1 MLAQTVRNNLK
12 SIDKLNMRSK
22 TTKFSDLFS
31 TAPTVAMTKS
41 EIRQVL
47 MSDGLKEVA
56 KDDEL
61 FDEISL
67 PEEELESEGI
77 SSNIEDIENDCD
89 FDIDIDIVEEPDID
103 DSEVAEYIVENPKE
117 VVVQFPII
125 SDVKLDEH
133 LPFFRSIS
141 AKLAAL

>member
-67 PEEELESEGI
+67 SEEELESEGI

-89 FDIDIDIVEEPDID
+89 FDIVEEPDID

-125 SDVKLDEH
+125 SDIKLDEH

>member
-56 KDDEL
+56 KGDEL

-89 FDIDIDIVEEPDID
+89 FDIVEEPDID

-125 SDVKLDEH
+125 SDIKLDEH

>member
-12 SIDKLNMRSK
+12 NIDKLNMRSK

-89 FDIDIDIVEEPDID
+89 FDIVEEPDID

-125 SDVKLDEH
+125 SDIKLDEH

>member
-77 SSNIEDIENDCD
+77 SSNIEDIESDCD
-89 FDIDIDIVEEPDID
+89 FDIVEEPDID

-125 SDVKLDEH
+125 SDIKLDEH

>member
-47 MSDGLKEVA
+47 MSDGLKEVV

-77 SSNIEDIENDCD
+77 SGNIEDIENDCD
-89 FDIDIDIVEEPDID
+89 FDIVEEPDID

-125 SDVKLDEH
+125 SDIKLDEH

>member
-47 MSDGLKEVA
+47 MIDGLKEVA

-89 FDIDIDIVEEPDID
+89 FDIVEEPDID

-125 SDVKLDEH
+125 SDIKLDEH

>member
-47 MSDGLKEVA
+47 MIDGLKEVA

-89 FDIDIDIVEEPDID
+89 FDIVEEPDID

-125 SDVKLDEH
+125 SDIKLGEH

>member
-47 MSDGLKEVA
+47 MRDGLKEVA

-61 FDEISL
+61 FDEISF
-67 PEEELESEGI
+67 PEDEFESEEI
-77 SSNIEDIENDCD
+77 STDVEDVADDCD
-89 FDIDIDIVEEPDID
+89 FDIVEEPDID

-117 VVVQFPII
+117 VVVQFPIV
-125 SDVKLDEH
+125 SDIKLDEH

>member
-89 FDIDIDIVEEPDID
+89 FDIVEEPDID

-125 SDVKLDEH
+125 SDIKLDGH

>member
-89 FDIDIDIVEEPDID
+89 FDIVEEPDID

-125 SDVKLDEH
+125 SDIKLDEH

-141 AKLAAL
+141 TKLAAL

>member
-47 MSDGLKEVA
+47 MIDGLKEVA

-89 FDIDIDIVEEPDID
+89 FDIVEEPDID

-125 SDVKLDEH
+125 SDIKLGEH
-133 LPFFRSIS
+133 LPFCRSIS

>member
-67 PEEELESEGI
+67 PEEELESERI

-89 FDIDIDIVEEPDID
+89 FDIVEEPDID

-125 SDVKLDEH
+125 SDIKLGEH

>member
-89 FDIDIDIVEEPDID
+89 FDIVEESDID

-125 SDVKLDEH
+125 SDIKLDEH

>member
-89 FDIDIDIVEEPDID
+89 FDIVEEPDIN

-125 SDVKLDEH
+125 SDIKLDEH

>member
-67 PEEELESEGI
+67 PEEELEAEGI
-77 SSNIEDIENDCD
+77 SGNIEDIENDCD
-89 FDIDIDIVEEPDID
+89 FDIVEEPDID

-125 SDVKLDEH
+125 SDIKLDEH

>member
-89 FDIDIDIVEEPDID
+89 FDIVEEPDID

-125 SDVKLDEH
+125 SDIKLDEH

-141 AKLAAL
+141 AKLAVL

>member
-77 SSNIEDIENDCD
+77 SNNIEDIENDCD
-89 FDIDIDIVEEPDID
+89 FDIVEEPDID

-125 SDVKLDEH
+125 SDIKLDEH

>member
-47 MSDGLKEVA
+47 MRDGLKEVA

-67 PEEELESEGI
+67 PEDEFESEEI
-77 SSNIEDIENDCD
+77 STDIEDVANDCD
-89 FDIDIDIVEEPDID
+89 FDIVEEPDID

-117 VVVQFPII
+117 VVVQFPIV
-125 SDVKLDEH
+125 SDIKLDEH

>member
-47 MSDGLKEVA
+47 MSDGLKEVT

-89 FDIDIDIVEEPDID
+89 FDIVEEPDID

-125 SDVKLDEH
+125 SDIKLDEH

>member
-89 FDIDIDIVEEPDID
+89 FDIVEEPDID

-125 SDVKLDEH
+125 SDIKLDEH

>member
-47 MSDGLKEVA
+47 MSDGLKKVA

-89 FDIDIDIVEEPDID
+89 FDIVEEPDID

-125 SDVKLDEH
+125 SDIKLDER

>member
-47 MSDGLKEVA
+47 MRDGLKEVA

-67 PEEELESEGI
+67 PEDEFDSEEI
-77 SSNIEDIENDCD
+77 STDIEDVADDCD
-89 FDIDIDIVEEPDID
+89 FDIVEEPDID

-117 VVVQFPII
+117 VVVQFPIV
-125 SDVKLDEH
+125 SDIKLDEH

>member
-12 SIDKLNMRSK
+12 TIDKLNMRSK

-31 TAPTVAMTKS
+31 SAPTVAMTKS
-41 EIRQVL
+41 EIRQVI
-47 MSDGLKEVA
+47 MGKEVA
-56 KDDEL
+56 KEDEL
-61 FDEISL
+61 FDEIAL
-67 PEEELESEGI
+67 PSDEIVSDEIPFDSESET
-77 SSNIEDIENDCD
+77 ENCD
-89 FDIDIDIVEEPDID
+89 FDIVEEPDID

-117 VVVQFPII
+117 VVVQFPIV
-125 SDVKLDEH
+125 SDIKLEEP

>member
-77 SSNIEDIENDCD
+77 SGNIEDIENDCD
-89 FDIDIDIVEEPDID
+89 FDIVEEPDID
-103 DSEVAEYIVENPKE
+103 DSEVAEYIVENPNE

-125 SDVKLDEH
+125 SDIKLDEH

>member
-77 SSNIEDIENDCD
+77 SSNIEEIENDCD
-89 FDIDIDIVEEPDID
+89 FDIVEEPDID

-125 SDVKLDEH
+125 SDIKLDEH

>member
-47 MSDGLKEVA
+47 MRDGLKEVA

-67 PEEELESEGI
+67 PEDEFESEEI
-77 SSNIEDIENDCD
+77 STEVEDVADDCD
-89 FDIDIDIVEEPDID
+89 FDIVEEPDID

-117 VVVQFPII
+117 VVVQFPIV
-125 SDVKLDEH
+125 SDIKLDEH

>member
-12 SIDKLNMRSK
+12 SIDKLSMRSK

-77 SSNIEDIENDCD
+77 SGNIEDIENDCD
-89 FDIDIDIVEEPDID
+89 FDIVEEPDID

-125 SDVKLDEH
+125 SDIKLDEH

>member
-77 SSNIEDIENDCD
+77 SGNIEDIESDCD
-89 FDIDIDIVEEPDID
+89 FDIVEEPDID

-125 SDVKLDEH
+125 SDIKLDEH

>member
-56 KDDEL
+56 KYGEL

-89 FDIDIDIVEEPDID
+89 FDIVEEPDID

-125 SDVKLDEH
+125 SDIKLDEH

>member
-89 FDIDIDIVEEPDID
+89 FDIVEEPDID
-103 DSEVAEYIVENPKE
+103 DSEVAEYIVENQKE

-125 SDVKLDEH
+125 SDIKLGEH

>member
-31 TAPTVAMTKS
+31 SAPTVAMTKS
-41 EIRQVL
+41 EIRQVI
-47 MSDGLKEVA
+47 MGKEIA

-61 FDEISL
+61 LDELSLPNDEIVSD
-67 PEEELESEGI
+67 EVSADIESET
-77 SSNIEDIENDCD
+77 EDYD
-89 FDIDIDIVEEPDID
+89 FDVVEEPDID
-103 DSEVAEYIVENPKE
+103 DSEVAEYIVENPNE
-117 VVVQFPII
+117 VVVQFPIV
-125 SDVKLDEH
+125 SDIKLEEH
-133 LPFFRSIS
+133 LPFFRSVS

>member
-47 MSDGLKEVA
+47 MIDGLKEVA

-89 FDIDIDIVEEPDID
+89 FDIVEEPDID

-125 SDVKLDEH
+125 SDIKLGEH
-133 LPFFRSIS
+133 LPFFSSIS

>member
-47 MSDGLKEVA
+47 MCDGLKEVA

-89 FDIDIDIVEEPDID
+89 FDIVEEPDID

-125 SDVKLDEH
+125 SDIKLDEH

>member
-89 FDIDIDIVEEPDID
+89 FDIVEEPDID

>member
-1 MLAQTVRNNLK
+1 MSK
-12 SIDKLNMRSK
+12 SAI
-22 TTKFSDLFS
+22 
-31 TAPTVAMTKS
+31 P
-41 EIRQVL
+41 I
-47 MSDGLKEVA
+47 
-56 KDDEL
+56 
-61 FDEISL
+61 L

-89 FDIDIDIVEEPDID
+89 FDIVEEPDID

-125 SDVKLDEH
+125 SDIKLDEH

>member
-89 FDIDIDIVEEPDID
+89 FDIVEKPDID

-125 SDVKLDEH
+125 SDIKLDEH

>member
-89 FDIDIDIVEEPDID
+89 FDIVEEPDID

-125 SDVKLDEH
+125 SDIKLDEH

-141 AKLAAL
+141 ARLAAL

>member
-47 MSDGLKEVA
+47 MRDGLKEVA
-56 KDDEL
+56 KEDEL

-67 PEEELESEGI
+67 PEDEFESEEI
-77 SSNIEDIENDCD
+77 STDVEDIADDCD
-89 FDIDIDIVEEPDID
+89 FDIVEEPDID

-117 VVVQFPII
+117 VVVQFPIV
-125 SDVKLDEH
+125 SDIKLDEH